1 MLSSDGCRKE
11 TSQKFF
17 GRWKDRESKA
27 FQHKRNRIDWWWTD
41 RYIPS
46 RDSPVRIRSHTN
58 LSSSERR
65 AEALLWEVRIHQS
78 KAVCRRIGTTAG
90 NAGEQQSAES
100 SSADLGTFV
109 NPMASCVTSSGWRG
123 RDLVTR
129 EFNTNSRTPRQWRN

>member
-1 MLSSDGCRKE
+1 MLSSDGCRDVAKIFRTLE
-11 TSQKFF
+11 GSRIESFSAQAKQ
-17 GRWKDRESKA
+17 DRLVV
-27 FQHKRNRIDWWWTD
+27 D
-41 RYIPS
+41 RSVYS

-123 RDLVTR
+123 RDLVSR